1 MSAKVSRRIR
11 YSRDVDS
18 TSDTN
23 ATTPANSPQPL
34 HFSQEL
40 RASPDLLL
48 DLDRLAFFF
57 RLDFNLTP
65 PAICPQNLCQ
75 STYVISSPRC
85 LPPSCPLSP
94 PSSSRGFCALSL
106 FHVRRTIRP
115 NTAHCSVA
123 VSSNFNIASN
133 SRHLHL
139 SSSFLSTF
147 DLHPSFFSKP
157 TTT

>member
-1 MSAKVSRRIR
+1 MIEINLKKPLGILVRRCRDDWCSRELYRRNGLCVFCGRINFIKFEGWLVSSRIR

-18 TSDTN
+18 TCDTN

-65 PAICPQNLCQ
+65 PAICPQNLC
-75 STYVISSPRC
+75 
-85 LPPSCPLSP
+85 
-94 PSSSRGFCALSL
+94 
-106 FHVRRTIRP
+106 
-115 NTAHCSVA
+115 
-123 VSSNFNIASN
+123 
-133 SRHLHL
+133 
-139 SSSFLSTF
+139 
-147 DLHPSFFSKP
+147 
-157 TTT
+157 